1 MLYALVYHTLSGAA
15 RNMLG
20 GVVCQNKAR
29 STRLRF
35 RTLPMHPTSQLKR
48 PGGVATALWASAVSH
63 PHTVLSRLSEPSGGG
78 LVCGA
83 GSRWCCHLLGTSSY
97 DPYAA
102 YVSGRYAAEA
112 RGGLREPRS
121 DPTGATP
128 GRVGKGLSKSVKTEI
143 LVI

>member
-35 RTLPMHPTSQLKR
+35 RTLPMHPNSQLKR

-78 LVCGA
+78 LVRGA
-83 GSRWCCHLLGTSSY
+83 GSRWCFHLLGTSSQ

-112 RGGLREPRS
+112 RGGLSKARS
-121 DPTGATP
+121 DPTLAT
-128 GRVGKGLSKSVKTEI
+128 
-143 LVI
+143 

>member
-48 PGGVATALWASAVSH
+48 PGGVATVLWASAVSH

-78 LVCGA
+78 LVRGA
-83 GSRWCCHLLGTSSY
+83 ASRWCCHLLGTSSY
-97 DPYAA
+97 DPYVA

-112 RGGLREPRS
+112 RGGL
-121 DPTGATP
+121 
-128 GRVGKGLSKSVKTEI
+128 SKARQI
-143 LVI
+143 LPALRQVVWVRG

>member
-1 MLYALVYHTLSGAA
+1 MLRVGMTMPTVPVTFSSESSMNRCYMLYALVYHTLSGAA

-48 PGGVATALWASAVSH
+48 PGGVATVLWASAVSH

-78 LVCGA
+78 LVRGCRVEMVLPP
-83 GSRWCCHLLGTSSY
+83 SRDLS
-97 DPYAA
+97 
-102 YVSGRYAAEA
+102 A
-112 RGGLREPRS
+112 RHIRS
-121 DPTGATP
+121 
-128 GRVGKGLSKSVKTEI
+128 LC
-143 LVI
+143 

>member
-1 MLYALVYHTLSGAA
+1 MLYAMVYHTLSGAA

-48 PGGVATALWASAVSH
+48 PGGVATVLWASAVSH

-78 LVCGA
+78 LVRGA

-97 DPYAA
+97 DPYVA

-112 RGGLREPRS
+112 RGGLSKARS
-121 DPTGATP
+121 DPGPRGHAQE
-128 GRVGKGLSKSVKTEI
+128 KG
-143 LVI
+143 